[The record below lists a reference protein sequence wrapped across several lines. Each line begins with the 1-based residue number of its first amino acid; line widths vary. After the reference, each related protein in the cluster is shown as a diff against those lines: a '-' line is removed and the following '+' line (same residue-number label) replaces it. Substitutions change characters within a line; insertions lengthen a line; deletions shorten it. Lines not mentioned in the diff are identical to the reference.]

1 MLKTNIKVTFKD
13 GEELEIKN
21 VIYALMDLEKL
32 FESERENVMIVRFAD
47 EEKGEG
53 SVVIEKEQIL
63 FMHVELEEQYDRTR
77 S

>member
-21 VIYALMDLEKL
+21 VIYALLDLEKM
-32 FESERENVMIVRFAD
+32 FETEKENVMIVRFVD
-47 EEKGEG
+47 DEKGEG
-53 SVVIEKEQIL
+53 SVVIEKESIL
-63 FMHVELEEQYDRTR
+63 FMHVELLEQMDRTK

>member
-32 FESERENVMIVRFAD
+32 FESEKENVMIVRFTD

-53 SVVIEKEQIL
+53 SVVIEKNEIL
-63 FMHVELEEQYDRTR
+63 FMHVELEEQFDRTR

>member
-21 VIYALMDLEKL
+21 VIYALLDLEKL
-32 FESERENVMIVRFAD
+32 FETERENVMIVRFTD
-47 EEKGEG
+47 DEKGEG
-53 SVVIEKEQIL
+53 SVVIEKEEIL
-63 FMHVELEEQYDRTR
+63 FMHVELEEQFDRTR

>member
-13 GEELEIKN
+13 SEELEIKN

-32 FESERENVMIVRFAD
+32 FESERENVMIVRFID
-47 EEKGEG
+47 DEKGEG
-53 SVVIEKEQIL
+53 SVVIEKNEIL
-63 FMHVELEEQYDRTR
+63 FMHVELEEQFDRTR

>member
-32 FESERENVMIVRFAD
+32 FESEKENVMIVRFTD

-53 SVVIEKEQIL
+53 SVVIEKEEIL
-63 FMHVELEEQYDRTR
+63 FMHVELEEQFDRTR

>member
-32 FESERENVMIVRFAD
+32 FESEKENVMIVRFTD

-63 FMHVELEEQYDRTR
+63 FMHVELEEQFDRTR

>member
-21 VIYALMDLEKL
+21 VIYALLDLEKM
-32 FESERENVMIVRFAD
+32 FETEKENVMIVRFAD

-53 SVVIEKEQIL
+53 SVVIEKNEIL
-63 FMHVELEEQYDRTR
+63 FMHVELIEQFDRTR

>member
-21 VIYALMDLEKL
+21 VIYALLDLEKM
-32 FESERENVMIVRFAD
+32 FETEKENVMIVRFTD

-63 FMHVELEEQYDRTR
+63 FMHVELEEQFDRTR